1 MWQQDWNI
9 TGYLRI
15 FFPPQNHLNTWY
27 SWEMTWTRERTAGQV
42 MKRNWKRRNFNDTEG
57 GSWTTWRLK
66 EPSFF
71 CISYAAGAE
80 MLRYKEE
87 FFFLNHIEG
96 FMMYNTK
103 KSRKGKQ
110 ECRNVTHINKEKQL
124 GQIASTVGL
133 CTFLS
138 GIHGRMDN
146 SGWKPSDIHTW
157 G

>member
-1 MWQQDWNI
+1 
-9 TGYLRI
+9 
-15 FFPPQNHLNTWY
+15 
-27 SWEMTWTRERTAGQV
+27 
-42 MKRNWKRRNFNDTEG
+42 
-57 GSWTTWRLK
+57 
-66 EPSFF
+66 
-71 CISYAAGAE
+71 
-80 MLRYKEE
+80 MLRYKED

-146 SGWKPSDIHTW
+146 SG
-157 G
+157 